1 MTDAECTT
9 FLQWALPRLQMRW
22 AGFRKVRGQVC
33 NRLSRRI
40 SMLGLEGMEAYR
52 AHLTAHPDE
61 WDHLDSC
68 CRVTISRFYRDRGIF
83 DCLRATLLPDL
94 AREALRADGELRV
107 WSAGCASGE
116 EPYSL
121 ILLWQ
126 LAVGAHFPEVRLLV
140 EATEAD
146 TGLLERARAGI
157 YPASSLKD
165 LPEEW
170 VAEGFEPTGGRF
182 RLRDRFRTDVRFSNQ
197 DIRRQMPGGPFG
209 LILCRNLV
217 FTYYEDAFQVS
228 LLERMLDRLKKEGA
242 LVLGAHERLPEDSG
256 LLEQA
261 HPALPIFRR
270 PTKGAA
276 PVSLSD

>member
-1 MTDAECTT
+1 MTDAECTA
-9 FLQWALPRLQMRW
+9 FLQWALPRLRMRW

-33 NRLSRRI
+33 KRLSRRI
-40 SMLGLEGMEAYR
+40 STLGLKNLEDYR

-68 CRVTISRFYRDRGIF
+68 CRITISRFYRDRGLF
-83 DCLRATLLPDL
+83 DYLTVTLVPDL
-94 AREALRADGELRV
+94 ARETHGAEGELQV

-121 ILLWQ
+121 ALLWQ
-126 LAVGAHFPEVRLLV
+126 LAAGTHFPEVRLVV

-146 TGLLERARAGI
+146 SSLLERARDGI

-165 LPEEW
+165 LPEDW
-170 VAEGFEPTGGRF
+170 AREGFEPADGRF

-197 DIRRQMPGGPFG
+197 DIRRQMPEGPFG

-217 FTYYEDAFQVS
+217 FTYYEESLQVA
-228 LLERMLDRLKKEGA
+228 LLERMMARLKTRGA
-242 LVLGAHERLPEDSG
+242 LVLGAHERLPEGSG
-256 LLEQA
+256 LLEQV
-261 HPALPIFRR
+261 HPALPVFRR